1 MKPPTY
7 LKFEIEKKKKISKGV
22 TTIYQMMNK
31 DFMMIKTIN
40 ETKYLQQYTTLQ
52 TFIDLC

>member
-31 DFMMIKTIN
+31 YFMMIKTIN